1 MKKIIYLTTAM
12 DNDDYA
18 EYIKHWSIKPNPSNQ
33 NFHNKMI
40 RSLALTYHV
49 DVISV
54 RPYSRKLCDLKK
66 LPKQEKNTNNIT
78 WHYLAINKNPF
89 IKLVSTKNK
98 AINIINKLINKS
110 NNDEYYLFTDTINLG
125 IVHILKHIT
134 KTFKNI
140 IYIGVVSDSPSNI
153 SNTSRSYTKYILNNT
168 SSLDGYIALTRE
180 LNDLYNQ
187 NKKPYLINEGIVE
200 IRDDIKQDYLPIKYF
215 FFAGALLPRYGIYE
229 LIEAFKKI
237 LKKYPHYY
245 LLICGHHG
253 DENYLNEQIKDFDNI
268 RYLKTIPY
276 LDVLYYENGAI
287 ANINP
292 RPFSEDL
299 DRFSIP
305 SKTLEYACSD
315 ALTISVKNSKLIK
328 YFPQEILWTKSAK
341 VDDLYEAIEKV
352 ITNEE
357 SLNKE
362 LAKKAKQIALDNFS
376 KESVNKKI
384 SNFLEI
390 LTNEHKDKCHN

>member
-18 EYIKHWSIKPNPSNQ
+18 EYIKHWSVKPNPSNQ

-40 RSLALTYHV
+40 RSLALTYPV

-54 RPYSRKLCDLKK
+54 RPYSKKLCDLKK
-66 LPKQEKNTNNIT
+66 LPKQEKITNNIT

-89 IKLVSTKNK
+89 IKFINTKNS
-98 AINIINKLINKS
+98 AINVISKLINK
-110 NNDEYYLFTDTINLG
+110 NNDDEYYLFSDTINIG
-125 IVHILKHIT
+125 IVHILTNII

-153 SNTSRSYTKYILNNT
+153 SNTSRSYTRYILSHT

-200 IRDDIKQDYLPIKYF
+200 IRDDIKKDYLPIKYF
-215 FFAGALLPRYGIYE
+215 FFAGALLPRYGIYQ

-237 LKKYPHYY
+237 LEKYPHYY

-253 DENYLNEQIKDFDNI
+253 DENYLNEKIKDFDNI

-276 LDVLYYENGAI
+276 LDVLYYENGAL

-305 SKTLEYACSD
+305 SKTLEYACSN
-315 ALTISVKNSKLIK
+315 ALTISVKNSKLVK
-328 YFPQEILWTKSAK
+328 YFPQEILWCKSAK
-341 VDDLYEAIEKV
+341 VEDLYEAIEKV
-352 ITNEE
+352 ITNDD

-362 LAKKAKQIALDNFS
+362 LALKAKQIALDNFS

-384 SNFLEI
+384 SDFMEI
-390 LTNEHKDKCHN
+390 LTNEHKDKRHN

>member
-12 DNDDYA
+12 DNDDYVD
-18 EYIKHWSIKPNPSNQ
+18 YVKHWSIKPNPSNQ

-54 RPYSRKLCDLKK
+54 RPYSKKLCDLKK
-66 LPKQEKNTNNIT
+66 LPKQENIKDNIF
-78 WHYLAINKNPF
+78 WHYLSIDKNTF
-89 IKLVSTKNK
+89 IKLISTKNS
-98 AINIINKLINKS
+98 AINLINKIINKDSDN
-110 NNDEYYLFTDTINLG
+110 EYYLFSDTINIG
-125 IVHILKHIT
+125 IVYILKYLM
-134 KTFKNI
+134 KRFKNI
-140 IYIGVVSDSPSNI
+140 KYIGVVSDSPSNI
-153 SNTSRSYTKYILNNT
+153 SNTSRSYTKYILNHT

-180 LNDLYNQ
+180 LNDLYNL

-237 LKKYPHYY
+237 LIKYPNYY

-253 DENYLNEQIKDFDNI
+253 DENYLNEQIKDFNNI
-268 RYLKTIPY
+268 RYLKTISY

-315 ALTISVKNSKLIK
+315 ALTISVKNSKLVK
-328 YFPQEILWTKSAK
+328 YFPQEILWAKSSK

-352 ITNEE
+352 ITNDPL
-357 SLNKE
+357 LNKE
-362 LAKKAKQIALDNFS
+362 LAAKAKEIAINNFS
-376 KESVNKKI
+376 KENVNKKI
-384 SNFLEI
+384 ISFLEM
-390 LTNEHKDKCHN
+390 LDNEYKS